1 MSLLLYLMLV
11 LMFRAVSLSAVLLG
25 SASVRLALGTSG
37 VEGRG
42 QRRRSPAHTHVI
54 HITAAPRRSSFSCWF
69 HPLDLYIT
77 KKFLMHYDDWFN
89 LIIVL
94 FFLLFFFSFQ
104 SNSIFLM
111 YTNPGYLLFC
121 CCCYCS
127 LKEIQPRFIS
137 LIVCINSLIKK
148 INSKKKRLQL
158 RLMTIS
164 FMYRNC

>member
-1 MSLLLYLMLV
+1 MTIDLISLLC
-11 LMFRAVSLSAVLLG
+11 F
-25 SASVRLALGTSG
+25 
-37 VEGRG
+37 
-42 QRRRSPAHTHVI
+42 
-54 HITAAPRRSSFSCWF
+54 SFYF
-69 HPLDLYIT
+69 
-77 KKFLMHYDDWFN
+77 
-89 LIIVL
+89 
-94 FFLLFFFSFQ
+94 FFFSFQ

-111 YTNPGYLLFC
+111 YANPGYLLFC

-164 FMYRNC
+164 FMYRNCQFSFFLLLSDIGFLHCAIICVHMYIYVCLKLFNILCHFSCNKKKNSCACYFSKRVILNLKRQSNWCNKILHLNIITI